1 MIESPTSRDTVA
13 SAPVQRDGRRRA
25 MTESPL
31 VLAARAWVIGN
42 YPYNREHLLRALER
56 LDDLAPASSEAVRL
70 ATLTHDMERA
80 FPGPDSP
87 PMSALDDPEY
97 NQLHCQRS
105 ARIVTAWLR
114 DQQAAEALIGDVE
127 RLILAHETG
136 GWAEADL
143 VQAADSLSFL
153 DTNVDLFLGFV
164 RAGRFPASA
173 VRWKFEQ
180 TYHRIKVPRARAI
193 ARPLVNDAVA
203 KLAALERSL
212 APSAA
217 PSNGDGQ

>member
-1 MIESPTSRDTVA
+1 MA
-13 SAPVQRDGRRRA
+13 
-25 MTESPL
+25 ESPL
-31 VLAARAWVIGN
+31 VSAARAWVSEN
-42 YPYNREHLLRALER
+42 YPYNRHHLLRALEW
-56 LDDLAPASSEAVRL
+56 LDRLAPASSEGVRL

-87 PMSALDDPEY
+87 QMTALDDPHY
-97 NQLHCQRS
+97 NQLHCERS

-114 DQQAAEALIGDVE
+114 ERNAQEPLISEVE

-164 RAGRFPASA
+164 RSGRFPVDA
-173 VRWKFEQ
+173 VRWKFEH
-180 TYHRIKVPRARAI
+180 TFDRIKVPDARAL
-193 ARPLVNDAVA
+193 AGPLVTQAFDR
-203 KLAALERSL
+203 LAALEQTLLDSPAAGNGNGQPAVS
-212 APSAA
+212 APS
-217 PSNGDGQ
+217 GD

>member
-1 MIESPTSRDTVA
+1 VAESPIVS
-13 SAPVQRDGRRRA
+13 
-25 MTESPL
+25 
-31 VLAARAWVIGN
+31 AAREWVIEH
-42 YPYNREHLLRALER
+42 YPYNRNHLLRALEW
-56 LDDLAPASSEAVRL
+56 LDHLAPASSDAVRL

-87 PMSALDDPEY
+87 ALTALDDPHY
-97 NQLHCQRS
+97 NQLHCERS

-114 DQQAAEALIGDVE
+114 DRDAPEPLVSEVE

-164 RAGRFPASA
+164 RSGRFPADA
-173 VRWKFEQ
+173 VRWKFEH
-180 TYHRIKVPRARAI
+180 TYDRINVPRARAL
-193 ARPLVNDAVA
+193 AGPLVTDACDRLSVLEQTL
-203 KLAALERSL
+203 LASPGPAS
-212 APSAA
+212 
-217 PSNGDGQ
+217 GDGQPFASAPSGSD